1 MTLYCKRR
9 NVGYE
14 QDKGWLEILGKLLEF
29 PFDKCNLFNVFWAIT
44 TKCIHYCV
52 GGLFDRMCSCQ
63 TSRIQFC
70 LKEQRNE
77 WDGDYLKIFKDDI

>member
-1 MTLYCKRR
+1 VPEIESLMTLYCKRR

-44 TKCIHYCV
+44 TKYIPRFV
-52 GGLFDRMCSCQ
+52 LDGGVF
-63 TSRIQFC
+63 QFFF
-70 LKEQRNE
+70 Q
-77 WDGDYLKIFKDDI
+77 F